1 MYRGLQGTSRRGGP
15 WEGKEGMRR
24 QEKVDIAKGAS
35 LDVIG
40 GKIEGI

>member
-15 WEGKEGMRR
+15 REGKEGMRR
-24 QEKVDIAKGAS
+24 QGKVDIAEGALS
-35 LDVIG
+35 DVIG

>member
-1 MYRGLQGTSRRGGP
+1 MYRGLQGTGGRGGP

-24 QEKVDIAKGAS
+24 QEEVDVAEGVSA
-35 LDVIG
+35 DVIG